1 MLFQQNTAQVLQKPL
16 VSFIVTCYNLPG
28 ELLRECLESIL
39 NLTLRNY
46 EREIIVVDDGSVT
59 SVLPELNA
67 FANDITYLR
76 KPNGG
81 VSSARNVGMKLASG
95 TYIQFVDGD
104 DMLLQ
109 TQYNHILDIARYGN
123 IDLIMFDFTHDSNE
137 TEAVSKVS
145 DVKSGTELM
154 SSQNIHGS
162 AWGYLFKKTTVGNLA
177 FTPGIVYGEDEE
189 FTAQLLLR
197 AEAVVTTSAKAYF
210 YRERDDSVIHNQTT
224 RGLLKR
230 LNDAKTV
237 LTKLHGLT
245 DSLPIEERTALERRV
260 HQLTMDY
267 LYNII
272 VLTQNRHYLD
282 RRIEELTKQNLYP
295 LPDRNYTK
303 KYRWF
308 RTLANTKAGL
318 SMLMRTLPLMKKER

>member
-1 MLFQQNTAQVLQKPL
+1 MPYQPMPTQAVQKPL
-16 VSFIVTCYNLPG
+16 ISFIVTCYEQSD
-28 ELLRECLESIL
+28 ELLCECLKSIFD
-39 NLTLRNY
+39 LTLRSY
-46 EREIIVVDDGSVT
+46 EREVIVIDDGSKFSPLAGISEFT
-59 SVLPELNA
+59 
-67 FANDITYLR
+67 NDIVFVR

-81 VSSARNVGMKLASG
+81 VSTSRNLGLRMATG
-95 TYIQFVDGD
+95 TFIQFVDGD
-104 DMLLQ
+104 DKLLQ
-109 TQYNHILDIARYGN
+109 TPYNHILDIARYGKV
-123 IDLIMFDFTHDSNE
+123 DMVMFDFTHNNE
-137 TEAVSKVS
+137 GEAVSNVS
-145 DVKSGTELM
+145 EVTSGSQLM
-154 SSQNIHGS
+154 RTTNIQGAS
-162 AWGYLFKKTTVGNLA
+162 WGYLFRRSIVGNLA